1 MVSRARR
8 EKLKIKNEE
17 MKMREQIDE
26 RDRDINDSTWL
37 RSKF

>member
-1 MVSRARR
+1 MVSRVRR

-26 RDRDINDSTWL
+26 RDRDINDS
-37 RSKF
+37 R

>member
-1 MVSRARR
+1 MVSRVRR

-26 RDRDINDSTWL
+26 RDRDINDSRWL
-37 RSKF
+37 RFKF